1 MQHQRC
7 RRQPSVFR
15 RLQRCCE
22 WCRERRGMCLSV
34 RGTFLSIYTAVP
46 VRLAALPDTLLS
58 TYETNPGDLS
68 PHPCIPLR
76 NTLDYHRFSRQSI
89 FGHRHSE
96 EKTARRRQLGR
107 HSDRHA
113 ARHTRSWRRLQSGS
127 TLDGTPT

>member
-7 RRQPSVFR
+7 RRQRSVFR

-68 PHPCIPLR
+68 PHPCSTVRGAIGGRLEEPL
-76 NTLDYHRFSRQSI
+76 
-89 FGHRHSE
+89 
-96 EKTARRRQLGR
+96 
-107 HSDRHA
+107 A
-113 ARHTRSWRRLQSGS
+113 A
-127 TLDGTPT
+127 

>member
-7 RRQPSVFR
+7 RRQRSVFR

-34 RGTFLSIYTAVP
+34 RGMFLSIYTAVP

-68 PHPCIPLR
+68 PHPCTYR
-76 NTLDYHRFSRQSI
+76 TD
-89 FGHRHSE
+89 E
-96 EKTARRRQLGR
+96 A
-107 HSDRHA
+107 
-113 ARHTRSWRRLQSGS
+113 
-127 TLDGTPT
+127 

>member
-7 RRQPSVFR
+7 RRQRSVFR

-58 TYETNPGDLS
+58 TYETNPAPWGPFS
-68 PHPCIPLR
+68 PPLYCRGLEYLPPCVEVWI
-76 NTLDYHRFSRQSI
+76 YFY
-89 FGHRHSE
+89 
-96 EKTARRRQLGR
+96 
-107 HSDRHA
+107 
-113 ARHTRSWRRLQSGS
+113 
-127 TLDGTPT
+127 

>member
-7 RRQPSVFR
+7 RRQRSVFR

-58 TYETNPGDLS
+58 TYDTNPGDLS
-68 PHPCIPLR
+68 PHPYKYLA
-76 NTLDYHRFSRQSI
+76 TLSFCTASQESHV
-89 FGHRHSE
+89 FG
-96 EKTARRRQLGR
+96 
-107 HSDRHA
+107 
-113 ARHTRSWRRLQSGS
+113 RL
-127 TLDGTPT
+127 L